1 MKYWNEEGKH
11 QKLYKKYWNALV
23 PPEGVAFTV
32 EGNALRA
39 ISSIYYDVFNN
50 GAGNIVNESEDW
62 DDWGDL
68 VTEYEIDRFW
78 KPKFYE
84 LGDFISYT
92 HVENLKRMIIRY
104 VQSDSD
110 GGLAEELDKTMDMVI
125 EKIEI
130 NAVV

>member
-1 MKYWNEEGKH
+1 VKYWNEKGKH

-50 GAGNIVNESEDW
+50 GAGNIVREEIDV
-62 DDWGDL
+62 DDYGEWYNS
-68 VTEYEIDRFW
+68 YEIDRFW
-78 KPKFYE
+78 KPKFHE
-84 LGDFISYT
+84 LSDFISYT
-92 HVENLKRMIIRY
+92 HVENLKRMIIKY

-130 NAVV
+130 NAVA